1 MTEHPRHQ
9 LDDLLGHGVR
19 LSIVAALT
27 KVERAEFAFLRDCLQ
42 VSDPMLSKQISLLE
56 AAGYVDVLKARAG
69 RRVRTWV
76 ALTVAGDAAL
86 QRHLRALQAIAGPA
100 LPGPAALRET
110 VATSSTSRTR
120 SALDGKPAHGIS
132 SV

>member
-69 RRVRTWV
+69 RRVRTWLV
-76 ALTVAGDAAL
+76 LTDAGGAAL
-86 QRHLRALQAIAGPA
+86 QRHLCALQAIAGPA
-100 LPGPAALRET
+100 LPLPSAVPEA
-110 VATSSTSRTR
+110 VATSSGSRTR
-120 SALDGKPAHGIS
+120 SAPDGTSVHGGS
-132 SV
+132 YA